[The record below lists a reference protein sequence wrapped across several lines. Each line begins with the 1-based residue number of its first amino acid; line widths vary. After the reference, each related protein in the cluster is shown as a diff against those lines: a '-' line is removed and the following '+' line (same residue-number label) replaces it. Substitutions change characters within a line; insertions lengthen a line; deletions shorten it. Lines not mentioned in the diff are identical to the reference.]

1 MSQLVVPNNVRE
13 ALAALE
19 GQTELRDENGRVLGI
34 FKPVK
39 YPTEW
44 PLDGI
49 TIEELLRR
57 DAEEPTYR
65 TWVDIRRDLEAMEK

>member
-19 GQTELRDENGRVLGI
+19 EQTELRDENGKVFGI
-34 FKPVK
+34 FKPLK

-49 TIEELLRR
+49 TMDELLRR

-65 TWVDIRRDLEAMEK
+65 TWADIRRDLEALEQ

>member
-13 ALAALE
+13 ALVVLDE
-19 GQTELRDENGRVLGI
+19 QTELRDENGKVLGI

-49 TIEELLRR
+49 TMEELLRR
-57 DAEEPTYR
+57 DAEEPTGQ
-65 TWVDIRRDLEAMEK
+65 TWAEIRRELEAMDQ